1 MEKAAR
7 TVRAIGA
14 ARGYVFDE
22 SEQLDSDARMV
33 FAHETGTVL
42 VAIEDKLTLSVAK
55 AIATHAEQ
63 VGAVRLIAAFGA
75 NPTSAARAI
84 LVEHAGNRH
93 IEFFTHA
100 ELGFDIMKHELVPKF
115 EVLENEEVAKVLQ
128 TYRIKHAQLPR
139 MHASDPCARY
149 LGLARGQVV
158 RVTRASAEYGDSI
171 AYRIVT

>member
-1 MEKAAR
+1 MEKVTR
-7 TVRAIGA
+7 TVRAMA
-14 ARGYVFDE
+14 SARGYQFDE
-22 SEQLDSDARMV
+22 SEQLDTDARLV

-55 AIATHAEQ
+55 AVSAHADQ

-84 LVEHAGNRH
+84 FADQTARP
-93 IEFFTHA
+93 IEYFTHA

-139 MHASDPCARY
+139 MHSSDPCARY

-158 RVTRASAEYGDSI
+158 RVTRASAEYGDSV

>member
-1 MEKAAR
+1 
-7 TVRAIGA
+7 
-14 ARGYVFDE
+14 
-22 SEQLDSDARMV
+22 
-33 FAHETGTVL
+33 
-42 VAIEDKLTLSVAK
+42 
-55 AIATHAEQ
+55 
-63 VGAVRLIAAFGA
+63 LIAAFGA

>member
-1 MEKAAR
+1 MEKVTR
-7 TVRAIGA
+7 TVRAMA
-14 ARGYVFDE
+14 SARGYQFDE
-22 SEQLDSDARMV
+22 SEQLDSDARLV

-55 AIATHAEQ
+55 AIAAHAEQ

-139 MHASDPCARY
+139 MHSSDPCARY

-158 RVTRASAEYGDSI
+158 RVTRASAEYGDSV

>member
-1 MEKAAR
+1 MEKVVR
-7 TVRAIGA
+7 TVHAIAA

-22 SEQLDSDARMV
+22 SEQLDSDARLV
-33 FAHETGTVL
+33 FAHETGAVL

-55 AIATHAEQ
+55 AISTHAEQ
-63 VGAVRLIAAFGA
+63 VGAVRLIAAFGV

-84 LVEHAGNRH
+84 LVDHSANRH
-93 IEFFTHA
+93 IEFFSHA

-115 EVLENEEVAKVLQ
+115 DVLDTDQVTKVLLA
-128 TYRIKHAQLPR
+128 YRIKLAQLPR
-139 MHASDPCARY
+139 MHSSDPCARY

-158 RVTRASAEYGDSI
+158 RVTRASAEYGASI

>member
-1 MEKAAR
+1 MEKVTR
-7 TVRAIGA
+7 TVRAMAG

-22 SEQLDSDARMV
+22 SEQLDTDSRLV

-55 AIATHAEQ
+55 AISAHSDQ
-63 VGAVRLIAAFGA
+63 VGAVRVIAAFGA

-84 LVEHAGNRH
+84 LADHSANRH
-93 IEFFTHA
+93 IEIFTHA

-115 EVLENEEVAKVLQ
+115 EVLESDEVAKVLQ
-128 TYRIKHAQLPR
+128 TYRIKLAQLPR
-139 MHASDPCARY
+139 MHSSDPCARY

-158 RVTRASAEYGDSI
+158 RVTRASAEYGDSV

>member
-115 EVLENEEVAKVLQ
+115 EVLENEEVSKVLQ

-158 RVTRASAEYGDSI
+158 RVTRASAEYGASI

>member
-84 LVEHAGNRH
+84 LVEHVGNRH

-139 MHASDPCARY
+139 MHVSDPCARY

-158 RVTRASAEYGDSI
+158 RVTRASAEYGASI